1 MMAFR
6 RRLTLIDGIVHRGD
20 QALNVGPVE
29 RRDERR
35 AQAQKHFAG
44 NAVGFMLKIEDILE
58 AGLELVAA
66 GDHFAQGDRRFDHH
80 GGVSLEG
87 GEKGILARH
96 QSLKPLQHR
105 APQSR

>member
-1 MMAFR
+1 
-6 RRLTLIDGIVHRGD
+6 
-20 QALNVGPVE
+20 
-29 RRDERR
+29 
-35 AQAQKHFAG
+35 
-44 NAVGFMLKIEDILE
+44 LE

-66 GDHFAQGDRRFDHH
+66 GDHFAQGHRRFDHH